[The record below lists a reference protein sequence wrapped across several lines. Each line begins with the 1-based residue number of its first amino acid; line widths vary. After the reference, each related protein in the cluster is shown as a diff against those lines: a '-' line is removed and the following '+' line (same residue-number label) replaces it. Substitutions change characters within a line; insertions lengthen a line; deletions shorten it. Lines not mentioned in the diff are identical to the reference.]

1 MEYTTEGTHDI
12 ADFWGCSYALL
23 NDEAS
28 LTSYIREAA
37 ARAGATILSIQ
48 SHRFEPQGV
57 TVLAMLSESHMSIHT
72 YPEKGF
78 CGIDCYTCGA
88 SIDSDAAVDYLK
100 EQLDPVDIHRKTLD
114 RGNGKITAAEDAS
127 ECTY

>member
-12 ADFWGCSYALL
+12 ADLWGCSFSIL
-23 NDEAS
+23 NDEKR
-28 LTSYIREAA
+28 LTAYIKEAA
-37 ARAGATILSIQ
+37 AKAGATVLSVQ
-48 SHRFEPQGV
+48 SHRFDPQGV

-88 SIDSDAAVDYLK
+88 SIDSGEAVAHLK
-100 EQLDPVDIHRKTLD
+100 ACLAPSGMQRRLLKRGGGDI
-114 RGNGKITAAEDAS
+114 IES
-127 ECTY
+127 EGVS